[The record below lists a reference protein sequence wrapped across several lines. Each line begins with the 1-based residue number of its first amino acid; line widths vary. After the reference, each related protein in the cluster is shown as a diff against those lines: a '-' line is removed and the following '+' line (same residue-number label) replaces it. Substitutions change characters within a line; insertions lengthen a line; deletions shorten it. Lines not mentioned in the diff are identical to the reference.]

1 VRRLD
6 IRLPDPPGVVRATVF
21 GLLAWAMA
29 ASALSGQTLQG
40 RLLDSGTGRPLPGA
54 TMTLLDE
61 DGARLA
67 ATQTD
72 SAGSF
77 GLSAARAGAF
87 QLRAERLGY
96 RTATA
101 PAMELGAGDT
111 LRVEFRLSAEAVLLS
126 PVVVTG
132 QPRRLTGALGDFRER
147 AERRAWG
154 SFVTREE
161 IGRRNPVHTTNLL
174 RTVAGV
180 RLVPTRS
187 GRHAVLLRG
196 GCPARVY
203 LDGIR
208 VRLAGTTIDDLV
220 RPQELEGIE
229 VYGSEAGVPA
239 QYGGLGGGGC
249 GAVLLWTR
257 RGDGQW

>member
-1 VRRLD
+1 MRRLD
-6 IRLPDPPGVVRATVF
+6 IRLPDPSGVVRATVL

-29 ASALSGQTLQG
+29 ASALSGQTIQG
-40 RLLDSGTGRPLPGA
+40 RLLDSGTGRPLPSA
-54 TMTLLDE
+54 SMTLLDE

-77 GLSAARAGAF
+77 LLSAARAGAF

-132 QPRRLTGALGDFRER
+132 QPRRLTGALRDFHER

-154 SFVTREE
+154 SFITREE
-161 IGRRNPVHTTNLL
+161 IGSRNPVRTTDLL
-174 RTVAGV
+174 RTLAGV

-187 GRHAVLLRG
+187 GGHAVLLRG

-220 RPQELEGIE
+220 RPRELEGIE
-229 VYGSEAGVPA
+229 VYPGEAGIPA
-239 QYGGLGGGGC
+239 QYGGLSGGGC

-257 RGDGQW
+257 RG

>member
-1 VRRLD
+1 MRSVG
-6 IRLPDPPGVVRATVF
+6 IRLPCPSGAARGAVL
-21 GLLAWAMA
+21 GLLAWVA
-29 ASALSGQTLQG
+29 AAAALSGQTIQG
-40 RLLDSGTGRPLPGA
+40 RLLDAETGRPLASA

-67 ATQTD
+67 GTQTD

-111 LRVEFRLSAEAVLLS
+111 LRVEFRLSAEAVMLA

-132 QPRRLTGALGDFRER
+132 QPRRLTGALRDFYER

-161 IGRRNPVHTTNLL
+161 IGRRSPVQTTDLL
-174 RTVAGV
+174 RTLPGV
-180 RLVPTRS
+180 RLAPTRS

-208 VRLAGTTIDDLV
+208 VRLGGTTIDDLV
-220 RPQELEGIE
+220 RPQDLEGIE
-229 VYGSEAGVPA
+229 VYPGEAGIPA

-257 RGDGQW
+257 RG